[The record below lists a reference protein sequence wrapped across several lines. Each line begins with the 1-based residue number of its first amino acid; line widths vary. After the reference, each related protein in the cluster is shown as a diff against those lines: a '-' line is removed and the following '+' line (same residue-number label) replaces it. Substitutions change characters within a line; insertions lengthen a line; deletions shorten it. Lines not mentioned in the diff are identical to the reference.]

1 MCTIIA
7 SDTYFSLSYIST
19 LIGKIIYVYVKLFYQ
34 VSRVIDINILPSQ
47 SRYHVR
53 KHISFENAASLI
65 KHQAFSYGCLSS

>member
-1 MCTIIA
+1 MYQNLFCKPNGT
-7 SDTYFSLSYIST
+7 TNRY
-19 LIGKIIYVYVKLFYQ
+19 KLFFK